1 MYRTYDTDVSASRG
15 GVTLTTVAIVRSE
28 AGGTGVE
35 VPRSIEK
42 IRAAALQS
50 FAAHGTAATTLRG
63 VAAAAGVSLGLVQHH
78 FSTKAGL
85 IKAVDEFVVEVVIT
99 PMAQPIPEVAAD
111 SVSEVGS
118 RVNKVFAEH
127 PDVAAYLGRAL
138 VDGSELGATIF
149 DKLYEVGML
158 RWQQRAERGET
169 RPDIDLPW
177 AVINALILP
186 LGAVSMRGHI
196 ERNLAAPF
204 TAPEQLQRWQ
214 AAVNELLRDGLF
226 RKP

>member
-1 MYRTYDTDVSASRG
+1 M
-15 GVTLTTVAIVRSE
+15 TTVAIVKSE

-35 VPRSIEK
+35 VPRSVER
-42 IRAAALQS
+42 IRTAALQS

-85 IKAVDEFVVEVVIT
+85 IEAVDQYVVDVVIA
-99 PMAQPIPEVAAD
+99 PMAQPIPEFTAD
-111 SVSEVGS
+111 SVSEVGN
-118 RVNKVFAEH
+118 RVNKIFAEH
-127 PDVAAYLGRAL
+127 PDVAAYVGRAL
-138 VDGSELGATIF
+138 VDGSQLGTTIF
-149 DKLYEVGML
+149 DSLYRIGMV
-158 RWQQRAERGET
+158 RWQERAERGET

-196 ERNLAAPF
+196 ERHLPGSF
-204 TAPEQLQRWQ
+204 TAPEQLQRWRD
-214 AAVNELLRDGLF
+214 AVNELLREGLF
-226 RKP
+226 RRP

>member
-1 MYRTYDTDVSASRG
+1 M
-15 GVTLTTVAIVRSE
+15 TTVAIVRTE
-28 AGGTGVE
+28 AGGTGGE

-42 IRAAALQS
+42 IRTAALQS

-85 IKAVDEFVVEVVIT
+85 IKAVDEHVVEVVIT
-99 PMAQPIPEVAAD
+99 PMAAPIPEQADD
-111 SVSEVGS
+111 SVSEVGH
-118 RVNKVFAEH
+118 RVNRVFVEH

-138 VDGSELGATIF
+138 VDGSQLGTTIF
-149 DKLYEVGML
+149 DKLYEVGIR

-196 ERNLAAPF
+196 ERHLPGSF
-204 TAPEQLQRWQ
+204 TAPEQLQRWNE
-214 AAVNELLRDGLF
+214 AVNGLLREGLF

>member
-1 MYRTYDTDVSASRG
+1 M
-15 GVTLTTVAIVRSE
+15 TTVASVRSE
-28 AGGTGVE
+28 VGGTGVE
-35 VPRSIEK
+35 VPRSIAK

-85 IKAVDEFVVEVVIT
+85 IKAVDEYVIEAVIT
-99 PMAQPIPEVAAD
+99 PMAEPISDVATD
-111 SVSEVGS
+111 SISEIGQ
-118 RVNKVFAEH
+118 RVNRVFAEH

-138 VDGSELGATIF
+138 VDGSELGTTIF

-169 RPDIDLPW
+169 RADIDLPW

-204 TAPEQLQRWQ
+204 TAPEQLERWQ
-214 AAVNELLRDGLF
+214 NAVNDLLRDGLF
-226 RKP
+226 RRP

>member
-1 MYRTYDTDVSASRG
+1 M
-15 GVTLTTVAIVRSE
+15 TTVASVRSE
-28 AGGTGVE
+28 VGGTGVE
-35 VPRSIEK
+35 VPRSIAK

-63 VAAAAGVSLGLVQHH
+63 VSAAAGVSLGLVQHH

-85 IKAVDEFVVEVVIT
+85 IKAVDEYVIEAVIT
-99 PMAQPIPEVAAD
+99 PMAEPISDVATD
-111 SVSEVGS
+111 SISEIGQ
-118 RVNKVFAEH
+118 RVNRVFAEH

-138 VDGSELGATIF
+138 VDGSELGTTIF

-169 RPDIDLPW
+169 RADIDLPW

-204 TAPEQLQRWQ
+204 TAPEQLERWQ
-214 AAVNELLRDGLF
+214 NAVNDLLRDGLF
-226 RKP
+226 RRP

>member
-1 MYRTYDTDVSASRG
+1 MAV
-15 GVTLTTVAIVRSE
+15 VRSE

-35 VPRSIEK
+35 VPRSVEK
-42 IRAAALQS
+42 IRTAALES
-50 FAAHGTAATTLRG
+50 FAAHGTGATTLRG

-85 IKAVDEFVVEVVIT
+85 IKAVDEYVLEVVIT
-99 PMAQPIPEVAAD
+99 PMAEPISEHTVD
-111 SVSEVGS
+111 SVSEVGQ
-118 RVNKVFAEH
+118 RVNRVFVEH

-138 VDGSELGATIF
+138 VDGSQLGTTIF
-149 DKLYEVGML
+149 DKLYEVGL
-158 RWQQRAERGET
+158 VRWQQRAERGET

-177 AVINALILP
+177 AVINAMILP

-196 ERNLAAPF
+196 ERNLGAPF
-204 TAPEQLQRWQ
+204 TGPEQLQRWQ
-214 AAVNELLRDGLF
+214 NAVNGLLREGLF

>member
-1 MYRTYDTDVSASRG
+1 M
-15 GVTLTTVAIVRSE
+15 TTVASVRTE
-28 AGGTGVE
+28 VGGTGVE
-35 VPRSIEK
+35 VPRSIAK

-85 IKAVDEFVVEVVIT
+85 IKAVDEYVIEVVIT
-99 PMAQPIPEVAAD
+99 PMAEPISDVATD
-111 SVSEVGS
+111 SISEIGR
-118 RVNKVFAEH
+118 RVNRVFAEH

-138 VDGSELGATIF
+138 VDGSELGTTIF

-169 RPDIDLPW
+169 RADIDLPW

-204 TAPEQLQRWQ
+204 TAPEQLERWQ
-214 AAVNELLRDGLF
+214 NAVNDLLRDGLF
-226 RKP
+226 RRP

>member
-1 MYRTYDTDVSASRG
+1 M
-15 GVTLTTVAIVRSE
+15 AIVRSE

-42 IRAAALQS
+42 IRTAALQS

-85 IKAVDEFVVEVVIT
+85 IKAVDDYVTDVVIT
-99 PMAQPIPEVAAD
+99 PMAEPISDTAVD
-111 SVSEVGS
+111 SVSEIGN
-118 RVNKVFAEH
+118 RVNRVFMEH

-138 VDGSELGATIF
+138 VDGSRLGTTIF
-149 DKLYEVGML
+149 DSLYEVGMV
-158 RWQQRAERGET
+158 RWQQRADRGET
-169 RPDIDLPW
+169 HPDVDLPW

-186 LGAVSMRGHI
+186 LGAISMRDHI
-196 ERNLAAPF
+196 ERNLAASF
-204 TAPEQLQRWQ
+204 TAPDQLQRWQ
-214 AAVNELLRDGLF
+214 ASVNSLLRDGLF

>member
-1 MYRTYDTDVSASRG
+1 M
-15 GVTLTTVAIVRSE
+15 TTVAFVRSE
-28 AGGTGVE
+28 VGGTGVE
-35 VPRSIEK
+35 VPRSIAK

-85 IKAVDEFVVEVVIT
+85 IKAVDEYVIEAVIT
-99 PMAQPIPEVAAD
+99 PMAEPISDVATD
-111 SVSEVGS
+111 SISEIGQ
-118 RVNKVFAEH
+118 RVNRVFAEH

-138 VDGSELGATIF
+138 VDGSELGTTIF

-169 RPDIDLPW
+169 RADIDLPW

-204 TAPEQLQRWQ
+204 TAPEQLERWQ
-214 AAVNELLRDGLF
+214 NAVNDLLRDGLF
-226 RKP
+226 RRP

>member
-1 MYRTYDTDVSASRG
+1 M
-15 GVTLTTVAIVRSE
+15 
-28 AGGTGVE
+28 
-35 VPRSIEK
+35 PRSIAK

-85 IKAVDEFVVEVVIT
+85 IKAVDEYVIEAVIT
-99 PMAQPIPEVAAD
+99 LMAEPISDVATD
-111 SVSEVGS
+111 SISEIGQ
-118 RVNKVFAEH
+118 RVNRVFAEH

-138 VDGSELGATIF
+138 VDGSELGTTIF

-169 RPDIDLPW
+169 RADIDLPW

-204 TAPEQLQRWQ
+204 TAPEQLERWQ
-214 AAVNELLRDGLF
+214 NAVNDLLRDGLF
-226 RKP
+226 RRP